1 MLGVN
6 LADTKVA
13 KYIADKESKT
23 QVCMKDASVTA
34 IVNAMP
40 EFVLK
45 STKSSICPYPA
56 VQAMKSPRLSEHT
69 AEGSPAKVFKLTWL
83 PTVSLHPYYAPGDGM
98 VPQVK
103 ASSVS
108 VAPKVYRGSSHPR
121 PLHTNYWV
129 DYRPAKD
136 RHMRQD
142 DVWFLICYFD
152 CEAWNLR
159 RTKIKTMLDGVI
171 TTKVAKYISDK
182 ESKTQVC
189 MKDASVTAIVNAMS
203 DLVLEST
210 KLSICSY
217 PVQNMKS
224 PHLSEHPAEGS
235 PAKVFKLTWLP
246 TVSLHP
252 YYAPGDGMV
261 PQVKASTVSAAPKV
275 YRGSSHPRPLHT
287 NYWVDY
293 RPAKEWHM
301 RRDDLW
307 VLHCYFCRKSWKSR
321 KMEIKA
327 MLDGVVATKVAQYI
341 SDNEDKRQVCMK
353 DISVTA
359 IVNVPSAPLELNK
372 TTK

>member
-1 MLGVN
+1 LFAYVSGTTMLVLVLVYVLVYVFVLSRASFLSYLFAYVSRARLGAKVEVLLMLGVN

-13 KYIADKESKT
+13 KYISDKESKT

-56 VQAMKSPRLSEHT
+56 VQTMKSPRLSEHPT
-69 AEGSPAKVFKLTWL
+69 EGSPAKVFKLQWL

-103 ASSVS
+103 ASS
-108 VAPKVYRGSSHPR
+108 
-121 PLHTNYWV
+121 
-129 DYRPAKD
+129 
-136 RHMRQD
+136 
-142 DVWFLICYFD
+142 
-152 CEAWNLR
+152 
-159 RTKIKTMLDGVI
+159 
-171 TTKVAKYISDK
+171 
-182 ESKTQVC
+182 
-189 MKDASVTAIVNAMS
+189 
-203 DLVLEST
+203 
-210 KLSICSY
+210 
-217 PVQNMKS
+217 
-224 PHLSEHPAEGS
+224 
-235 PAKVFKLTWLP
+235 
-246 TVSLHP
+246 
-252 YYAPGDGMV
+252 
-261 PQVKASTVSAAPKV
+261 VSAAPKV

-327 MLDGVVATKVAQYI
+327 MLDGVVATKVAKYI